1 LRSLDWG
8 LQKSIEIGSGSRGS
22 AKNKGPFPR
31 RAETANRIPNPVT
44 TQVRG
49 RGLSLKSSKKN
60 QNQVAG
66 KRAKEA

>member
-1 LRSLDWG
+1 VDWG
-8 LQKSIEIGSGSRGS
+8 LQKFKEIGSGSRGS
-22 AKNKGPFPR
+22 AKNKGPFPT
-31 RAETANRIPNPVT
+31 RAEAANRIPIPVM

-49 RGLSLKSSKKN
+49 RGFSLKSSKKN